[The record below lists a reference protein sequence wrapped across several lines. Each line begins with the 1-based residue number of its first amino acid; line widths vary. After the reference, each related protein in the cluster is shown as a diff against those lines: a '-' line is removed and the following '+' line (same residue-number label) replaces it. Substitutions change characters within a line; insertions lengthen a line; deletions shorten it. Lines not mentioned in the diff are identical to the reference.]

1 MGSLFS
7 CKFHGIL
14 FIAIHVIFIAC
25 NISCTFHENVNF
37 HEFHS
42 WVFFMENFEFH
53 G

>member
-14 FIAIHVIFIAC
+14 FIA
-25 NISCTFHENVNF
+25 NSCDLHSMKSLMENEMPF
-37 HEFHS
+37 MG
-42 WVFFMENFEFH
+42 FFMENFEFH